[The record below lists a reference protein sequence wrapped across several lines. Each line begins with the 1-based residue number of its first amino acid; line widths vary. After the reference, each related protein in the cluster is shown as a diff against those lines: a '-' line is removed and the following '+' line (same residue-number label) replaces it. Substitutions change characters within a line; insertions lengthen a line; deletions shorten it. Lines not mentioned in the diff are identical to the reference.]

1 MSAPQARHSSRL
13 LVTRLKPLPATIAV
27 DMPIGLPET
36 VGPQPANAKPAP
48 GWASTAVNSVF
59 AVPSRSR
66 RDGATTTSPRA
77 GSTLKTPTAPQGVE
91 AVFHAVSENPRDR
104 RFEITP
110 ELQCTRVGSPP
121 GTCLLGHERLPAGA
135 VTWRRRSNR
144 RPSPEGMALRR
155 ELLARNGFPVS
166 RLQHPAWPKS
176 KVAEDDILDAC
187 ACAWSAA
194 RIARGEH
201 ISLPA
206 EPEFDARGLRMQISA

>member
-1 MSAPQARHSSRL
+1 
-13 LVTRLKPLPATIAV
+13 
-27 DMPIGLPET
+27 
-36 VGPQPANAKPAP
+36 
-48 GWASTAVNSVF
+48 
-59 AVPSRSR
+59 
-66 RDGATTTSPRA
+66 
-77 GSTLKTPTAPQGVE
+77 
-91 AVFHAVSENPRDR
+91 
-104 RFEITP
+104 
-110 ELQCTRVGSPP
+110 
-121 GTCLLGHERLPAGA
+121 
-135 VTWRRRSNR
+135 
-144 RPSPEGMALRR
+144 MALRR